1 MGVLY
6 SNLYALFLKD
16 LSLGSGCTEK
26 KIDEKDGTNGYWFNR
41 KMQFQINLFP
51 FKSISDDV
59 VQFFKSTI
67 SNCSQ
72 FEKIVYDLVNNDVSV
87 RHQNNRSRNIY
98 FYKSYF
104 VIQVD
109 CLIHS
114 GENV

>member
-1 MGVLY
+1 MKRMAQMAIGSIVKCNFKLIY
-6 SNLYALFLKD
+6 FHSNLFLMMWYNFSKARF
-16 LSLGSGCTEK
+16 LTVAYLK
-26 KIDEKDGTNGYWFNR
+26 KN
-41 KMQFQINLFP
+41 
-51 FKSISDDV
+51 
-59 VQFFKSTI
+59 
-67 SNCSQ
+67 
-72 FEKIVYDLVNNDVSV
+72 VYDLVNNDVSV

>member
-1 MGVLY
+1 M
-6 SNLYALFLKD
+6 
-16 LSLGSGCTEK
+16 GSGCTEK

-72 FEKIVYDLVNNDVSV
+72 FEKIVYDLVNNDVSL
-87 RHQNNRSRNIY
+87 RHQRITVREIY
-98 FYKSYF
+98 TFISH
-104 VIQVD
+104 I
-109 CLIHS
+109 L
-114 GENV
+114 